1 MHIVSVWIAQ
11 GLNGG
16 QPVIQKGLPPQQLDS
31 VRQSI
36 PIGETNMGKRAWLTE
51 LLNNEILPAIS
62 QLSDDDE
69 DKAEAREKG

>member
-1 MHIVSVWIAQ
+1 
-11 GLNGG
+11 
-16 QPVIQKGLPPQQLDS
+16 
-31 VRQSI
+31 
-36 PIGETNMGKRAWLTE
+36 MGKRAWLTE